1 MHMETAFDIR
11 RSNKHGIDSQEHY
24 VVTKGGI
31 VFLRVIRDEQQQ
43 YELVTA
49 TAGEDTGQFHPYPDK
64 KRLLEAALR
73 TSARLGTQ
81 SRRKADRKRR
91 KYIVICDFAL
101 IAGARYA
108 AEKFFEVLDEISGD
122 GTQSQDEMRDIYEAL
137 AIDDSGADV
146 YVSDGVWLGRDGTLD
161 DRGR

>member
-1 MHMETAFDIR
+1 MIIYSR
-11 RSNKHGIDSQEHY
+11 GCRQLSQD
-24 VVTKGGI
+24 I
-31 VFLRVIRDEQQQ
+31 VFLRVLREEPQ

-81 SRRKADRKRR
+81 SGRKVDRKRR
-91 KYIVICDFAL
+91 EYIIICGFEFISDAYRV
-101 IAGARYA
+101 G
-108 AEKFFEVLDEISGD
+108 EKFFEVLEDLSDG

-137 AIDDSGADV
+137 AIDNSGADV
-146 YVSDGVWLGRDGTLD
+146 YLSDGVWLGRDGTLD

>member
-11 RSNKHGIDSQEHY
+11 RSNKHGIDSPEHFI
-24 VVTKGGI
+24 VTKGDT
-31 VFLRVIRDEQQQ
+31 VFLRVLREEPQ

-81 SRRKADRKRR
+81 SGRKADRKRR
-91 KYIVICDFAL
+91 EYIIIC
-101 IAGARYA
+101 G
-108 AEKFFEVLDEISGD
+108 FEFISD
-122 GTQSQDEMRDIYEAL
+122 
-137 AIDDSGADV
+137 
-146 YVSDGVWLGRDGTLD
+146 
-161 DRGR
+161 